1 MKTITIKEIKWID
14 VPVMRNGKPTKRT
27 KKNLR
32 VGK

>member
-27 KKNLR
+27 KR
-32 VGK
+32 IYEWV